1 VSSGQAWWAEYD
13 AEQAAARER
22 RWHAYVADHMASLMA
37 AQSGDVRDRVAELR
51 AEFDAAE
58 RAREQ
63 LERLN
68 GSR

>member
-1 VSSGQAWWAEYD
+1 VGSGQEWWANYE

-22 RWHAYVADHMASLMA
+22 RWHAFVEAHMASLMK
-37 AQSGDVRDRVAELR
+37 AQPGDVRDRVVALR

-58 RAREQ
+58 RARER

-68 GSR
+68 TSR